1 MIARARLVL
10 LVSVVIAIVLIGT
23 KIPLGQLSA
32 ESAATSHY
40 STELAQ
46 LQSENRAIAAQ
57 VRALGTDNE
66 IGTIAHGEY
75 GLIHPGQRALVI
87 FPSAGSAGG
96 KGSEESPL
104 SDTHLPS
111 GDIVPSDLDT
121 APPAGANGGGGSAT
135 DGSGSDFE
143 AVLQRL
149 EFWRWAF

>member
-1 MIARARLVL
+1 VIARARLVL
-10 LVSVVIAIVLIGT
+10 VVSVVIAIVLVGT

-46 LQSENRAIAAQ
+46 MQSQNRAIVAQ
-57 VRALGTDNE
+57 IRALGTDNE
-66 IGTIAHGEY
+66 IATIAHGEY

-87 FPSAGSAGG
+87 FPSAGSAAG
-96 KGSEESPL
+96 KGSEEGPL

-121 APPAGANGGGGSAT
+121 APPAGAIGGNAT